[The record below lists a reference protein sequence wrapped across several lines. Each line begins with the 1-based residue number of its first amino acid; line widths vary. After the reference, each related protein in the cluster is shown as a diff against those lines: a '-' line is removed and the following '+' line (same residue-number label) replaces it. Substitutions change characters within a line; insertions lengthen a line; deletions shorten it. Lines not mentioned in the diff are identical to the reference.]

1 MATVAE
7 YYESAAVQEFAQ
19 AVAGAGEDVLAQP
32 EFTATYQ
39 IGGAAGGTYGL
50 RIVQGQLEIV
60 PGGIPASDMQIVA
73 NVGEWQQG
81 AQAGFANPFYY
92 YQKRKV
98 SLIKS
103 FKGRVNLD
111 LADEN
116 GGSLEGAIIFGN
128 TEDPALTVRMAADD
142 YLAMMS
148 GKLNGQMAFMTG
160 KLKFDGS
167 LPLLMQLAAL
177 NS

>member
-7 YYESAAVQEFAQ
+7 YYENEAAQEFAR
-19 AVAGAGEDVLAQP
+19 AVAGAGQDVLGQP
-32 EFTATYQ
+32 EFTATYT
-39 IGGAAGGTYGL
+39 IGGAEGGTYGL
-50 RIVQGQLEIV
+50 RIVQGQLEVV

-73 NVGEWQQG
+73 DVSEWRQG

-111 LADEN
+111 LSDE
-116 GGSLEGAIIFGN
+116 GGDNLEGAIIFGN
-128 TEDPALTVRMAADD
+128 GQDPSVTLRMKAED